1 LESLGWLLSFHV
13 GWSSF
18 GWLFWLSWRLLLLF
32 NWSWFRRRLHRLRLL
47 LGWRLFAHSWIHT
60 LHINHFWLLHLL
72 FRHHAIHVSL
82 HLHLLLS
89 HLVWIVLI
97 LIHLIISIHWRH
109 LTDVSSGLSEDIVLL
124 FILLNLLSKVI
135 NLHILS
141 LQLLLD
147 VSSVHAVNAHAELID
162 LELVL
167 LDLLLKCM
175 LLDPLIVDLL
185 QKLNILRHNLR
196 VLLLVDILILLEHQS
211 QVVNVVFQVSS
222 LLSVLFMDVGVS
234 GLVLDLFFHV
244 LFMESNDT
252 SLKLLEISDVVKD
265 LKNIVLE
272 LLLVSFLLVKVLSQV
287 FDLGGQTLLS
297 HSEIIHDKSKILIDS
312 VEMLQLLPHD
322 VGLLLELLNF
332 NFSWADISLE
342 LLDFVIKNELELLKF
357 LSLLFQ
363 VNNSLIFVLDSGL
376 SLTELGLL
384 RNDLLLE
391 IVSALV

>member
-1 LESLGWLLSFHV
+1 
-13 GWSSF
+13 
-18 GWLFWLSWRLLLLF
+18 
-32 NWSWFRRRLHRLRLL
+32 
-47 LGWRLFAHSWIHT
+47 
-60 LHINHFWLLHLL
+60 
-72 FRHHAIHVSL
+72 
-82 HLHLLLS
+82 
-89 HLVWIVLI
+89 
-97 LIHLIISIHWRH
+97 
-109 LTDVSSGLSEDIVLL
+109 VSSGLSEDIVLL

-196 VLLLVDILILLEHQS
+196 VLLLVDILILLEHES

-234 GLVLDLFFHV
+234 GLVLDLFFDV

-272 LLLVSFLLVKVLSQV
+272 LLLVSLLLIKVLSQV

-332 NFSWADISLE
+332 NFSRADISLE

>member
-1 LESLGWLLSFHV
+1 
-13 GWSSF
+13 
-18 GWLFWLSWRLLLLF
+18 
-32 NWSWFRRRLHRLRLL
+32 
-47 LGWRLFAHSWIHT
+47 
-60 LHINHFWLLHLL
+60 
-72 FRHHAIHVSL
+72 
-82 HLHLLLS
+82 
-89 HLVWIVLI
+89 
-97 LIHLIISIHWRH
+97 
-109 LTDVSSGLSEDIVLL
+109 VSSGLSEDIVLL

-162 LELVL
+162 LQLVL

-234 GLVLDLFFHV
+234 SLVLDLFFDV

>member
-1 LESLGWLLSFHV
+1 
-13 GWSSF
+13 
-18 GWLFWLSWRLLLLF
+18 
-32 NWSWFRRRLHRLRLL
+32 
-47 LGWRLFAHSWIHT
+47 
-60 LHINHFWLLHLL
+60 
-72 FRHHAIHVSL
+72 
-82 HLHLLLS
+82 
-89 HLVWIVLI
+89 
-97 LIHLIISIHWRH
+97 
-109 LTDVSSGLSEDIVLL
+109 VSSGLSEDIVLL

-135 NLHILS
+135 DLHILS

-234 GLVLDLFFHV
+234 SLVLDLFFDV

-272 LLLVSFLLVKVLSQV
+272 LLLVSFLLIKVLSQV

>member
-1 LESLGWLLSFHV
+1 
-13 GWSSF
+13 
-18 GWLFWLSWRLLLLF
+18 
-32 NWSWFRRRLHRLRLL
+32 
-47 LGWRLFAHSWIHT
+47 
-60 LHINHFWLLHLL
+60 
-72 FRHHAIHVSL
+72 
-82 HLHLLLS
+82 
-89 HLVWIVLI
+89 
-97 LIHLIISIHWRH
+97 
-109 LTDVSSGLSEDIVLL
+109 VSSGLSEDIVLL

-234 GLVLDLFFHV
+234 GLVLDLFFDV

-272 LLLVSFLLVKVLSQV
+272 LLLVSLLLIKVLSQV

>member
-1 LESLGWLLSFHV
+1 
-13 GWSSF
+13 
-18 GWLFWLSWRLLLLF
+18 
-32 NWSWFRRRLHRLRLL
+32 
-47 LGWRLFAHSWIHT
+47 
-60 LHINHFWLLHLL
+60 
-72 FRHHAIHVSL
+72 
-82 HLHLLLS
+82 
-89 HLVWIVLI
+89 
-97 LIHLIISIHWRH
+97 
-109 LTDVSSGLSEDIVLL
+109 VSSGLSEDIVLL

-234 GLVLDLFFHV
+234 SLVLDLFFDV

-272 LLLVSFLLVKVLSQV
+272 LLLVSLLLIKVLSQV

-297 HSEIIHDKSKILIDS
+297 HSEIINDKSKILIDS

-384 RNDLLLE
+384 GNDLLLE

>member
-1 LESLGWLLSFHV
+1 
-13 GWSSF
+13 
-18 GWLFWLSWRLLLLF
+18 
-32 NWSWFRRRLHRLRLL
+32 
-47 LGWRLFAHSWIHT
+47 
-60 LHINHFWLLHLL
+60 
-72 FRHHAIHVSL
+72 
-82 HLHLLLS
+82 
-89 HLVWIVLI
+89 
-97 LIHLIISIHWRH
+97 
-109 LTDVSSGLSEDIVLL
+109 VSSGLSEDIVLL

-234 GLVLDLFFHV
+234 GLVLDLFFDV

-332 NFSWADISLE
+332 NFSRADISLE

>member
-1 LESLGWLLSFHV
+1 
-13 GWSSF
+13 
-18 GWLFWLSWRLLLLF
+18 
-32 NWSWFRRRLHRLRLL
+32 
-47 LGWRLFAHSWIHT
+47 
-60 LHINHFWLLHLL
+60 
-72 FRHHAIHVSL
+72 
-82 HLHLLLS
+82 
-89 HLVWIVLI
+89 
-97 LIHLIISIHWRH
+97 
-109 LTDVSSGLSEDIVLL
+109 VSSGLSEDIVLL

-135 NLHILS
+135 DLHILS

-196 VLLLVDILILLEHQS
+196 VLLLVDILILLEHES

-222 LLSVLFMDVGVS
+222 LLSVLFMDVSVS
-234 GLVLDLFFHV
+234 GLVLDLFFDV